1 MGKWVHRKY
10 IIWKNNNFKQ
20 LKYREVWKRPMRH
33 SERSNICIS
42 DFVKEYLGINGEN
55 IMFKVIMVTD
65 FSKTLKDITPHI

>member
-1 MGKWVHRKY
+1 
-10 IIWKNNNFKQ
+10 
-20 LKYREVWKRPMRH
+20 MRH